1 MRNKIY
7 LLIFVVAMAAIIA
20 LQHRRVQA
28 ITAEKERHQ
37 QNSEALLQDVE
48 RYRTKDSLNVAKVR
62 VLSLEIEQL
71 EQYRAEDAKL
81 IKSLKIKKSE
91 LEQITKAQMRTI
103 ADIQGD
109 VRDTIIYRDVIVG
122 DTVQTLN
129 VSTEW
134 IDLHG
139 IVANGTF
146 DGTLEVRDSLVVVE
160 SVERKRFLG
169 FLWKTKKIKHREVDV
184 MTKNPYTEIV
194 GVESIIIE
202 K

>member
-37 QNSEALLQDVE
+37 HNSEALLQDVE
-48 RYRTKDSLNVAKVR
+48 RYRTKDSLNAAKVR

-103 ADIQGD
+103 ADIQGEM
-109 VRDTIIYRDVIVG
+109 RDTIIYRDVMVG
-122 DTVQTLN
+122 DTVQTLD

-184 MTKNPYTEIV
+184 MAKNPYTEIV